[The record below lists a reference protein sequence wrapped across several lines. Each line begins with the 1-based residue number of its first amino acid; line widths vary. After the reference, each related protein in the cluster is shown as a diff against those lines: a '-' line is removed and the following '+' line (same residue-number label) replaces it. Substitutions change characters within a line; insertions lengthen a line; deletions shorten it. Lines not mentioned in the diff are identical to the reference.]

1 MLSGDAKLRSK
12 KELIEKFI
20 EENLPH
26 ISDGDNVN
34 EEFEKYWNKE
44 KNSAFEKI
52 AIEESLNKD
61 RFRDAIDDFLFTSK
75 TPKISDTL
83 KLLEIKPKLTE
94 RNNIGRRI
102 IQKVQD
108 FVDVFIDGVAS

>member
-1 MLSGDAKLRSK
+1 
-12 KELIEKFI
+12 
-20 EENLPH
+20 
-26 ISDGDNVN
+26 
-34 EEFEKYWNKE
+34 
-44 KNSAFEKI
+44 
-52 AIEESLNKD
+52 LNKD

-108 FVDVFIDGVAS
+108 FVDVFIDGVALTINKILLRISVIICNLRFLFLISK

>member
-1 MLSGDAKLRSK
+1 
-12 KELIEKFI
+12 
-20 EENLPH
+20 
-26 ISDGDNVN
+26 
-34 EEFEKYWNKE
+34 
-44 KNSAFEKI
+44 
-52 AIEESLNKD
+52 LNKD

-108 FVDVFIDGVAS
+108 FVDVFIDGVASLTINKILLRISVIICNLRFLFLISK